1 MFNFFIERP
10 VFSTVIALIMI
21 LVGVL
26 AALGL
31 PIAQYPQ
38 VVPPQVTVTT
48 VLPGANAEIVE
59 QSVAAPV
66 EQQVNG
72 AQDMLYMSSKSGN
85 DGSYSLTVTFDI
97 GTDKNIDA
105 IEVQNRVAIAQSQL
119 PADVIRNGITVRK
132 STTDFLEVI
141 ALTSPGRKYDSV
153 FLSNY
158 ALLNL
163 YDALGRVPGVGQVR
177 IFGAR
182 DYSMR
187 IWLNPER
194 MARLGVSASDIAG
207 VVREQNVIAPAG
219 AIGLPP
225 VPQGQQMQYSVFVKG
240 RLADAAEF
248 ENIVIRESGNGQV
261 VRLKDVA
268 RVELAAADYSVNGAN
283 DDIPA
288 ALIGLFLQPDAN
300 ALDTARMVKQ
310 VMDNQAAHFP
320 PGMVYTIPYSTTP
333 FVTESMKEVV
343 KTLFE
348 AFVLVV
354 IVVFLF
360 LQSWRATL
368 IPILVV
374 PISLIGTFAA
384 FSALGF
390 SINTL
395 TLFGLV
401 LAIGIVVDDAIV
413 VVEAVQ
419 QHLDAG
425 GMSPMQAAKAAM
437 AEVGGPV
444 IAIALVLAAV
454 FVPVAFLGGLT
465 GQLYKQFALTLAVS
479 VILSAICALT
489 FTPAMCALL
498 LRPVKGAHPR
508 RGPLNWF
515 FAKFNSGFER
525 SRNGYLQSVSS
536 MTRHT
541 VLVTLT
547 FAVMLV
553 AVWGLVVTRPT
564 GLVPA
569 EDKGYLIA
577 VVALPAA
584 AALERTTAAMSQVTH
599 IAREVKG
606 VDGVVAIS
614 GFNLLTGQTASYNG
628 TAFIRLKSWEERK
641 AASEDAANLVRTLL
655 GRLNAQI
662 KDANVLVINPPPIS
676 GLSTAGGFTFVLQ
689 DRGGADVA
697 RFAEVLQD
705 LLAKARKRPEIGFVY
720 SGFDPRIPQ
729 VEFQVDRDKVKSLGI
744 QLSDVFFSLQTFL
757 GSYYVN
763 DFNLFGRTY
772 KVQVQAEG
780 AQRSQPEDVDRFY
793 VRSTSGGGA
802 GAMVPLSTLV
812 SSRSINGP
820 QYFERYNVYNA
831 ATINGSNALGYSSG
845 QAIAAMEELASA
857 LPAGFNYEW
866 SEATYQEKKTG
877 GQTGFIFVVSLFFV
891 FLVLAALYESW
902 AMPVAILLVIPFGVL
917 GAFLGLW
924 LRGFDNNVYTQI
936 GLIMLIGLAAK
947 NAILIVEFAK
957 LRREQGE
964 PIVQAALDGAK
975 LRLRPILMTSF
986 AFILGTVPLAIA
998 LGAGAGARQ
1007 ALGTAVVFGMLVA
1020 TLIGVFFIPVFYV
1033 MLQRVSERQWPFRRA
1048 DATVLAAAGGSDVV
1062 ASKSVDASTPA
1073 SSVPEVSARGR
1084 A

>member
-10 VFSTVIALIMI
+10 VFSTVIALIMV
-21 LVGVL
+21 LVG
-26 AALGL
+26 ALSALDL

-48 VLPGANAEIVE
+48 SFPGANAGVVA
-59 QSVAAPV
+59 QSVAAPI

-72 AQDMLYMSSKSGN
+72 SQDMLYMGSKSGN
-85 DGSYSLTVTFDI
+85 DGSYSLTATFEI

-105 IEVQNRVAIAQSQL
+105 VEVQNRVAIAQSQL

-141 ALTSPGRKYDSV
+141 ALTSPERQYDAV

-194 MARLGVSASDIAG
+194 MARLGVTATDIAN
-207 VVREQNVIAPAG
+207 VVREQNVVAPAG
-219 AIGLPP
+219 GLGLPP
-225 VPQGQQMQYSVFVKG
+225 VPQGQQMQYTVFVKG
-240 RLADAAEF
+240 RLAAAGEF
-248 ENIVIRESGNGQV
+248 ENIVIREAGNGQV

-268 RVELAAADYSVNGAN
+268 RVELAAADYSISGAN

-288 ALIGLFLQPDAN
+288 ALIGIFLQPDAN
-300 ALDTARMVKQ
+300 ALNVAKQ
-310 VMDNQAAHFP
+310 IKLVMEDQAPRFP
-320 PGMVYTIPYSTTP
+320 AGIVYTIPYSTTP
-333 FVTESMKEVV
+333 FVTESLKEVV
-343 KTLFE
+343 KTLAI

-354 IVVFLF
+354 FVVYLF

-374 PISLIGTFAA
+374 PISLIGTFGA
-384 FSALGF
+384 FAALGF

-419 QHLDAG
+419 QRLDTR
-425 GMSPMQAAKAAM
+425 GMTPMEAAKSAIAD
-437 AEVGGPV
+437 VGGPV

-454 FVPVAFLGGLT
+454 FVPVAFLGGIT
-465 GQLYKQFALTLAVS
+465 GQLYRQFALTLAVS
-479 VILSAICALT
+479 VVLSAICALT

-498 LRPVKGAHPR
+498 LVPVQAARPRH
-508 RGPLNWF
+508 GPLGKF
-515 FAKFNSGFER
+515 FAKFNAAFER
-525 SRNGYLQSVSS
+525 SRNGYLKAVSV
-536 MTRHT
+536 MFRHA
-541 VLVTLT
+541 VIVMLT
-547 FAVMLV
+547 FGALLV
-553 AVWGLVVTRPT
+553 AVWGLIANRPT
-564 GLVPA
+564 GLVPP
-569 EDKGYLIA
+569 EDQGYVL
-577 VVALPAA
+577 ALVSLPPAA
-584 AALERTTAAMSQVTH
+584 SLERTNAAMSAVTR
-599 IAREVKG
+599 IARETPG
-606 VDGVVAIS
+606 VEGVVYIS
-614 GFNLLTGQTASYNG
+614 GFNLLTGQTVSYNG
-628 TAFIRLKSWEERK
+628 TAFLRLKPWDQRK
-641 AASEDAANLVRTLL
+641 KPSEAVSSLVRALT

-662 KDANVLVINPPPIS
+662 KDASVLVLNPPPIR

-689 DRGGADVA
+689 NRGGADTA
-697 RFAEVLQD
+697 QLSQVLEN
-705 LLAKARKRPEIGFVY
+705 LLAEARKRPEIGFVY

-729 VEFQVDRDKVKSLGI
+729 IEFEVDRDKVKSLGI
-744 QLSDVFFSLQTFL
+744 PLSDVFFTLQTFL
-757 GSYYVN
+757 GSYYIN

-772 KVQVQAEG
+772 RVLTQAEG
-780 AQRSQPEDVDRFY
+780 AQRSQPDEVNRFY
-793 VRSTSGGGA
+793 VRSDGGT
-802 GAMVPLSTLV
+802 MIPLSTLV
-812 SSRSINGP
+812 SSRPLNGP
-820 QYFERYNVYNA
+820 QYFERYNVYSA
-831 ATINGSNALGYSSG
+831 ATINGTNAAGYSSG
-845 QAIAAMEELASA
+845 QAIAAMEELAQA
-857 LPAGFNYEW
+857 LPTGFAYEW

-877 GQTGFIFVVSLFFV
+877 GQTGYIFAVSLLFV
-891 FLVLAALYESW
+891 ILVLAALYESW
-902 AMPVAILLVIPFGVL
+902 AMPVAILLVIPFGVF
-917 GAFLGLW
+917 GAFLGLL
-924 LRGFDNNVYTQI
+924 LRSLDNNVYTQI

-957 LRREQGE
+957 IQRERGE
-964 PIVQAALDGAK
+964 PIEQAALDGAQ

-1007 ALGTAVVFGMLVA
+1007 ALGTAVVFGMLIA
-1020 TLIGVFFIPVFYV
+1020 TLVGVFFIPVFYV
-1033 MLQRVSERQWPFRRA
+1033 LLQRVSERQWPFGRH
-1048 DATVLAAAGGSDVV
+1048 DAAT
-1062 ASKSVDASTPA
+1062 STPA
-1073 SSVPEVSARGR
+1073 RSAGAVGAPGAAADTPPSLSR
-1084 A
+1084 

>member
-1 MFNFFIERP
+1 MLNFFIERP
-10 VFSTVIALIMI
+10 VFSSVIALVMI
-21 LVGVL
+21 LVGGL
-26 AALGL
+26 AIPGL

-38 VVPPQVTVTT
+38 VIPPQVTVTT
-48 VLPGANAEIVE
+48 ALPGANADVVT
-59 QSVAAPV
+59 QSVAAPI

-72 AQDMLYMSSKSGN
+72 SQDMLYMGSKSGN
-85 DGSYSLTVTFDI
+85 DGSYSLTVTFEI

-105 IEVQNRVAIAQSQL
+105 VEVQNRVAIAQSQL
-119 PADVIRNGITVRK
+119 PADVLRNGITVRK

-141 ALTSPGRKYDSV
+141 ALTSPERRYDAV

-163 YDALGRVPGVGQVR
+163 YDAIGRIPGVGQVR

-194 MARLGVSASDIAG
+194 MARVGVTASDIAN
-207 VVREQNVIAPAG
+207 VIREQNVVAPAG
-219 AIGLPP
+219 SLGLPP

-240 RLADAAEF
+240 RLADVEEF
-248 ENIVIRESGNGQV
+248 GNIVIREAGNGQV
-261 VRLKDVA
+261 IRLKDVA
-268 RVELAAADYSVNGAN
+268 RVELAAADYSIGGAN
-283 DDIPA
+283 DDLPA
-288 ALIGLFLQPDAN
+288 ALIGIFLQPDAN
-300 ALDTARMVKQ
+300 ALNVAKTVKQ
-310 VMDNQAAHFP
+310 VMEEQAPRFP
-320 PGMVYTIPYSTTP
+320 PGMVYAIPYSTTP
-333 FVTESMKEVV
+333 FVTESLKEVV
-343 KTLFE
+343 KTLFI
-348 AFVLVV
+348 AFALVV
-354 IVVFLF
+354 FVVFVF

-368 IPILVV
+368 IPVLVV

-384 FSALGF
+384 FAALGF

-419 QHLDAG
+419 QRLDADRV
-425 GMSPMQAAKAAM
+425 SPLEATREAM
-437 AEVGGPV
+437 ADVGGPV

-498 LRPVKGAHPR
+498 LRRVEDSRPR

-515 FAKFNSGFER
+515 FARFNRGFER
-525 SRNGYLQSVSS
+525 ARNAYVSSVSA
-536 MTRHT
+536 MARHT
-541 VLVTLT
+541 LLVMLT
-547 FAVMLV
+547 FGALLI
-553 AVWGLVVTRPT
+553 AVWGLISTRPT
-564 GLVPA
+564 GLVPP
-569 EDKGYLIA
+569 EDQGYVIA
-577 VVALPAA
+577 VVSLPPA
-584 AALERTTAAMSQVTH
+584 AALERTNKVMSDLTR

-606 VDGVVAIS
+606 VDGVVYIS
-614 GFNLLTGQTASYNG
+614 GFNLLTGQAVSYNG
-628 TAFIRLKSWEERK
+628 TAFIRLKPWDERNAK
-641 AASEDAANLVRTLL
+641 PEQAGSLVGTLM
-655 GRLNAQI
+655 GRLNSQI
-662 KDANVLVINPPPIS
+662 KDANILVINPPPIR

-689 DRGGADVA
+689 NRIGVDTAQFSR
-697 RFAEVLQD
+697 VLQD
-705 LLAKARKRPEIGFVY
+705 LLGQARKRPEIGFVY

-729 VEFQVDRDKVKSLGI
+729 IEYRVDRDKVKSLGI
-744 QLSDVFFSLQTFL
+744 PLNDVFFALQTFL
-757 GSYYVN
+757 GSYYIN
-763 DFNLFGRTY
+763 DFNLFGRTFR
-772 KVQVQAEG
+772 VQAQAEG
-780 AQRSQPEDVDRFY
+780 AQRSQPDDVNRFY
-793 VRSTSGGGA
+793 VRSDGGT
-802 GAMVPLSTLV
+802 MVPLSTLV

-820 QYFERYNVYNA
+820 QYYERYNVYGA
-831 ATINGSNALGYSSG
+831 ATINGTNAPGYSSG
-845 QAIAAMEELASA
+845 QAIAAMEQLARG

-877 GQTGFIFVVSLFFV
+877 GQTGFIFAVSLLFV

-902 AMPVAILLVIPFGVL
+902 AMPVAILLVIPFGVF
-917 GAFLGLW
+917 GAFVGLW
-924 LRGFDNNVYTQI
+924 LRALDNNVYTQI

-957 LRREQGE
+957 LQRDQDK
-964 PIVQAALDGAK
+964 PILQAALDGAK

-986 AFILGTVPLAIA
+986 AFILGSVPLAIA

-1020 TLIGVFFIPVFYV
+1020 TLVGVFFIPVFYV
-1033 MLQRVSERQWPFRRA
+1033 ILQRVSERQWPFRRTDQA
-1048 DATVLAAAGGSDVV
+1048 VPVAGGG
-1062 ASKSVDASTPA
+1062 ARAGAPAAPVDSNQP
-1073 SSVPEVSARGR
+1073 
-1084 A
+1084 

>member
-1 MFNFFIERP
+1 MFNYFIERP
-10 VFSTVIALIMI
+10 VFSTVIALIMV
-21 LVGVL
+21 LVGAL
-26 AALGL
+26 AALDL

-48 VLPGANAEIVE
+48 SFPGANADVVA
-59 QSVAAPV
+59 QSVAAPI

-72 AQDMLYMSSKSGN
+72 SQDMLYMSSKSGN

-105 IEVQNRVAIAQSQL
+105 VEVQNRVAIAQSQL

-141 ALTSPGRKYDSV
+141 ALTSPERRYDGV

-194 MARLGVSASDIAG
+194 MARLGVTASDIAN
-207 VVREQNVIAPAG
+207 VVREQNVVAPAG
-219 AIGLPP
+219 GLGLPP
-225 VPQGQQMQYSVFVKG
+225 VPEGQRMQYTVFVKG
-240 RLADAAEF
+240 RLTDPVEF
-248 ENIVIRESGNGQV
+248 ENIVLRESGNGQV
-261 VRLKDVA
+261 VRLSDVA
-268 RVELAAADYSVNGAN
+268 RVELAAADYSISGAN

-288 ALIGLFLQPDAN
+288 ALIGIFLQPDAN
-300 ALDTARMVKQ
+300 ALNVAKQIKQ
-310 VMDNQAAHFP
+310 VMEDQAPRFP
-320 PGMVYTIPYSTTP
+320 PGMVYSIPYSTTP
-333 FVTESMKEVV
+333 FVTESLKEVM
-343 KTLFE
+343 KTLLI

-354 IVVFLF
+354 FVVYLF

-374 PISLIGTFAA
+374 PISLIGTFGA
-384 FSALGF
+384 FAALGF

-419 QHLDAG
+419 QRLDAG
-425 GMSPMQAAKAAM
+425 GMSPMEAAKSAM
-437 AEVGGPV
+437 ADVGGPV

-479 VILSAICALT
+479 VVLSAICALT

-498 LRPVKGAHPR
+498 LVPVESAHPR
-508 RGPLNWF
+508 HGPLGWF
-515 FAKFNSGFER
+515 FAKFNSLFER
-525 SRNGYLQSVSS
+525 SRGGYLKTVSV
-536 MTRHT
+536 MERHAII
-541 VLVTLT
+541 VMLT
-547 FAVMLV
+547 FCALLV
-553 AVWGLVVTRPT
+553 AVWGLISTRPT
-564 GLVPA
+564 GFVPP
-569 EDKGYLIA
+569 EDQGYLLA
-577 VVALPAA
+577 VVSLPPAA
-584 AALERTTAAMSQVTH
+584 SLERTNAAMSAVTR
-599 IAREVKG
+599 IARDVPG
-606 VDGVVAIS
+606 VDGVVYIS
-614 GFNLLTGQTASYNG
+614 GFNLLTGQAVSYNG
-628 TAFIRLKSWEERK
+628 TAFLRLKRWDERK
-641 AASEDAANLVRTLL
+641 AKSEAVDSLVRTLT

-662 KDANVLVINPPPIS
+662 KDASVLVLNPPPIR

-689 DRGGADVA
+689 NRGGADTA
-697 RFAEVLQD
+697 QLSKVLQD
-705 LLAKARKRPEIGFVY
+705 LLAEARKRPEIGFVY

-729 VEFQVDRDKVKSLGI
+729 IEFRVDRDKVKSLGVP
-744 QLSDVFFSLQTFL
+744 LNDVFFALQTFL
-757 GSYYVN
+757 GSFYIN

-772 KVQVQAEG
+772 RVLAQAEG
-780 AQRSQPEDVDRFY
+780 TQRSQPDDVNRFY
-793 VRSTSGGGA
+793 VRTDGGT
-802 GAMVPLSTLV
+802 MVPLSTLV
-812 SSRSINGP
+812 SSRPLNGP
-820 QYFERYNVYNA
+820 QYFERYNVYSA
-831 ATINGSNALGYSSG
+831 ATINGTNAPGYSSG
-845 QAIAAMEELASA
+845 QAITAMEEIART
-857 LPAGFNYEW
+857 LPAGFAYEW

-877 GQTGFIFVVSLFFV
+877 GQTGYIFAVSLLFV
-891 FLVLAALYESW
+891 ILVLAALYESW
-902 AMPVAILLVIPFGVL
+902 AMPVAILLVIPFGVF
-917 GAFLGLW
+917 GAFLGL
-924 LRGFDNNVYTQI
+924 LMRSFDNNVYTQI
-936 GLIMLIGLAAK
+936 GLIMLVGLAAK

-957 LRREQGE
+957 LQRERGE
-964 PIVQAALDGAK
+964 PIEQAALDGAK

-998 LGAGAGARQ
+998 LGAGAGARE

-1020 TLIGVFFIPVFYV
+1020 TLVGVFFIPVFYV
-1033 MLQRVSERQWPFRRA
+1033 MLQRVSERQSPFRRA
-1048 DATVLAAAGGSDVV
+1048 DAATS
-1062 ASKSVDASTPA
+1062 PA
-1073 SSVPEVSARGR
+1073 SGGAGEGRGARTPQSPARGD
-1084 A
+1084 

>member
-38 VVPPQVTVTT
+38 VVPPQVTVSTA
-48 VLPGANAEIVE
+48 LPGANAEVVE
-59 QSVAAPV
+59 QSVAAPI

-72 AQDMLYMSSKSGN
+72 SQDMLYMSSKSGN
-85 DGSYSLTVTFDI
+85 DGSYSLTVTFNI

-119 PADVIRNGITVRK
+119 PSDVIRNGITVRK
-132 STTDFLEVI
+132 STTDFLELI
-141 ALTSPGRKYDSV
+141 ALTSPQGRYDGV

-163 YDALGRVPGVGQVR
+163 YDALGRIPGVGQVR

-194 MARLGVSASDIAG
+194 MARLGVSASDIAT

-219 AIGLPP
+219 SVGLPP

-240 RLADAAEF
+240 RLADPAEF
-248 ENIVIRESGNGQV
+248 ENIVLREAGNGQV

-300 ALDTARMVKQ
+300 ALDTARMVQQ
-310 VMDNQAAHFP
+310 VMDAQAPHFP
-320 PGMVYTIPYSTTP
+320 PGMVYAIPYSTTP

-343 KTLFE
+343 KTLLE

-384 FSALGF
+384 FAALGF

-419 QHLDAG
+419 QRLDAG

-479 VILSAICALT
+479 VVLSAVCALT

-498 LRPVKGAHPR
+498 LRPVVAANPR

-515 FAKFNSGFER
+515 FAKFNRGFER
-525 SRNGYLQSVSS
+525 SRNGYLKSVSV
-536 MTRHT
+536 MARHT

-547 FAVMLV
+547 FAALLV

-564 GLVPA
+564 GLVPP
-569 EDKGYLIA
+569 EDQGYVLA

-584 AALERTTAAMSQVTH
+584 AALERTNAVMSQLAK

-614 GFNLLTGQTASYNG
+614 GFNLLTGQSASYNA
-628 TAFIRLKSWEERK
+628 TAFIRLKSWDERK
-641 AASEDAANLVRTLL
+641 EASENAASLVRTLM
-655 GRLNAQI
+655 GRLNGQI
-662 KDANVLVINPPPIS
+662 KDANVLVLNPPPIR

-689 DRGGADVA
+689 NRSGADVA
-697 RFAEVLQD
+697 RFSEVLQEF
-705 LLAKARKRPEIGFVY
+705 LAKARKRPEIGFVY

-729 VEFQVDRDKVKSLGI
+729 IEFQVDRDKVKSLGI
-744 QLSDVFFSLQTFL
+744 ELSDVFFSLQTFL

-772 KVQVQAEG
+772 KVQLQAEG
-780 AQRSQPEDVDRFY
+780 AQRSQPEDVERFY
-793 VRSTSGGGA
+793 VRSTGGTGA
-802 GAMVPLSTLV
+802 GTMVPLSTLV

-820 QYFERYNVYNA
+820 QYFERYNVYGA
-831 ATINGSNALGYSSG
+831 ATINGANAPGYSSG
-845 QAIAAMEELASA
+845 QAIAALEELARA

-877 GQTGFIFVVSLFFV
+877 GQTGFIFLVSLFFV

-924 LRGFDNNVYTQI
+924 LRAFDNNVYTQI

-957 LRREQGE
+957 LKREEGK
-964 PIVQAALDGAK
+964 PIVQAALEGAQ

-986 AFILGTVPLAIA
+986 AFILGSVPLAIA

-1007 ALGTAVVFGMLVA
+1007 ALGTAVVFGMLLA
-1020 TLIGVFFIPVFYV
+1020 TLVGVFFIPVFYV
-1033 MLQRVSERQWPFRRA
+1033 MLQRVSERQWPFRHE
-1048 DATVLAAAGGSDVV
+1048 DAGTPDTGGGAVV
-1062 ASKSVDASTPA
+1062 RSGTPA
-1073 SSVPEVSARGR
+1073 SPVR
-1084 A
+1084 